1 MTSDTKIGL
10 LLGLIFIFVIAFLIN
25 GLPSLKASAH
35 GNELTYNMVNYKAE
49 TPRLANKEREVGYSL
64 ETRGRSSERATRV
77 VHYDSSLPSIG
88 DNPAEVRF
96 SMPLP
101 TYGPEVSNSA
111 GEVLVMNQL
120 SGGDRSRKNPQA
132 VPEFS
137 TVISG
142 DNLAKSA
149 QKLYGFTVG
158 NKLATIDTL
167 FAANK
172 AVLTARDKVP
182 AGIKLRI
189 PLVKGTT
196 KQTVMSPNPASASA
210 AKRTGDRATT
220 TVIYTVKD
228 GDNLWKIAAKQLG
241 DGSRNTDIMNL
252 NEMVLLGSI
261 DLKPGMRLKL
271 PAQ

>member
-35 GNELTYNMVNYKAE
+35 GNELTYNMVNYQAE
-49 TPRLANKEREVGYSL
+49 TPRLANKEREVAFSL
-64 ETRGRSSERATRV
+64 ETRDPSGGQAMYAAP
-77 VHYDSSLPSIG
+77 HDASLPSIG
-88 DNPAEVRF
+88 DSPAEVRF

-101 TYGPEVSNSA
+101 TYGPELSNSA
-111 GEVLVMNQL
+111 GEVLVMPQP
-120 SGGDRSRKNPQA
+120 SGREHSRKTSQA
-132 VPEFS
+132 VPEFY
-137 TVISG
+137 TVVSG
-142 DNLAKSA
+142 DNLAKIA

-167 FAANK
+167 FAANQT
-172 AVLTARDKVP
+172 VLTSRDKVP

-196 KQTVMSPNPASASA
+196 GQTVVSPTPTSANPAQKTSHQ
-210 AKRTGDRATT
+210 ATA
-220 TVIYTVKD
+220 TVMYTVQD
-228 GDNLWKIAAKQLG
+228 GDSLWKIAAKQLG
-241 DGSRNTDIMNL
+241 DGTRNKDIMNL
-252 NEMVLLGSI
+252 NEMVLQGSI
-261 DLKPGMRLKL
+261 DLKPGMRLLL

>member
-35 GNELTYNMVNYKAE
+35 GNELTYNMVNYQSE
-49 TPRLANKEREVGYSL
+49 TPHLGNKEREVGYSL
-64 ETRGRSSERATRV
+64 ETRERTPERSMRV
-77 VHYDSSLPSIG
+77 ASYDSSLGSIG
-88 DNPAEVRF
+88 GNPAEVRF

-111 GEVLVMNQL
+111 GEVMVMNQP
-120 SGGDRSRKNPQA
+120 SGGDRGKKNRQA
-132 VPEFS
+132 VPQFY

-142 DNLAKSA
+142 DNLAKIA
-149 QKLYGFTVG
+149 QKLYGYTVG

-167 FAANK
+167 FAANST
-172 AVLTARDKVP
+172 VLTSRDKVP

-189 PLVKGTT
+189 PIVKGVPTQAL
-196 KQTVMSPNPASASA
+196 KNNPAPGSSA
-210 AKRTGDRATT
+210 KKTGNRVEG
-220 TVIYTVKD
+220 TVIYAVKD
-228 GDNLWKIAAKQLG
+228 GDSLWKIAAKRLG
-241 DGSRNTDIMNL
+241 DGTRCKEIMKL
-252 NEMVLLGSI
+252 NQATLLGSI
-261 DLKPGMRLKL
+261 DLKAGMRLKL

>member
-35 GNELTYNMVNYKAE
+35 GNELTYNMVNYQSE
-49 TPRLANKEREVGYSL
+49 TPHLGNKEREVGYSM
-64 ETRGRSSERATRV
+64 ETRGRSPKRATGALP
-77 VHYDSSLPSIG
+77 YDSSLPSIG

-101 TYGPEVSNSA
+101 TYGPELSNSV
-111 GEVLVMNQL
+111 GEVLIMNQP

-132 VPEFS
+132 VPEFY

-142 DNLAKSA
+142 DNLAKIA
-149 QKLYGFTVG
+149 QKLYGYTVG

-167 FAANK
+167 FAANST
-172 AVLTARDKVP
+172 ALTSRDKVP

-189 PLVKGTT
+189 PIVKGVATQAL
-196 KQTVMSPNPASASA
+196 KNNPAPGSA
-210 AKRTGDRATT
+210 AQKTSNRAGA

-228 GDNLWKIAAKQLG
+228 GDSLWKIAAKRLG
-241 DGSRNTDIMNL
+241 DGTRCKEIMNL
-252 NEMVLLGSI
+252 NQAILLGSI
-261 DLKPGMRLKL
+261 DLKAGMRLKL